1 MWLQWAWE
9 GFVDGVLK
17 VAGLWWL
24 ILLFIG
30 IQFLKD
36 GGWLDRASVRMQPL
50 LAPLR
55 LPGDAAL
62 PIVAGLTVGVTYGA
76 GIIIQAGEEG
86 RLTKNELTTACVL
99 VGICHSIFE
108 ETILLTAA
116 GTNGLLLLAI
126 RAAMG
131 LLFGFLA
138 SRTLLPP
145 LKDRTVQ
152 GVHAHSGRA

>member
-1 MWLQWAWE
+1 MWLTWLWD
-9 GFVDGVLK
+9 GFADGVLK

-24 ILLFIG
+24 IPLFIG

-36 GGWLDRASVRMQPL
+36 SGWLDRLSRWMQPL

-55 LPGDAAL
+55 LPGDAGL
-62 PIVAGLTVGVTYGA
+62 PVAAALTVGVTYGA
-76 GIIIQAGEEG
+76 GVIIQAGQEG
-86 RLTKNELTTACVL
+86 KLTRNELTTACVL
-99 VGICHSIFE
+99 VGIWHSIIE

-131 LLFGFLA
+131 ILFGWLA
-138 SRTLLPP
+138 SRILLPAP
-145 LKDRTVQ
+145 AK
-152 GVHAHSGRA
+152 GASHAPQAGS